1 MPKGLF
7 DRLTL
12 FGRQGHDA
20 TTSPGAVRPL
30 ARRQTPDHL
39 DMIDPLGL
47 RDESVVTLNEL
58 LDLTVGRHPLS
69 LSKPTLHGSELSGIG
84 S

>member
-7 DRLTL
+7 DSLTL
-12 FGRQGHDA
+12 FGWQWHDA
-20 TTSPGAVRPL
+20 TTPPGAVRRL
-30 ARRQTPDHL
+30 AGRQTPDHL

-58 LDLTVGRHPLS
+58 LDLTVGRHP
-69 LSKPTLHGSELSGIG
+69 TLLFEAYV
-84 S
+84 